1 MHISFLLC
9 LLNTHVQCC
18 CYLYL
23 VKSWEWNRNFRL
35 IVPFCLE
42 NVSLAEE
49 TIISNGIIIVSEV
62 NDEDLTII
70 HIGNILYSIGGG
82 LLNLRVVISRVK
94 IIFEPTLITQIIM
107 QDCSVLE
114 TMPFSSIQHPIIR
127 DKKPYIHNVFY
138 WHISLHRQMWTY
150 NLLPTSES
158 NIMFKC
164 INRAILAY
172 QFCWTSCGV
181 TWKPICQRV
190 IWYLT
195 FKVNLLYAKIL
206 TGQMCFWTFHTIFL
220 KHHKRPYKFDG

>member
-1 MHISFLLC
+1 MHISFLFR

-23 VKSWEWNRNFRL
+23 VKSWEWNWSFRL

-70 HIGNILYSIGGG
+70 HIWNILYSIGGG

-107 QDCSVLE
+107 QDCGVLE
-114 TMPFSSIQHPIIR
+114 SIPFSSIQRPIIL
-127 DKKPYIHNVFY
+127 DNKTYIHNVFY
-138 WHISLHRQMWTY
+138 WHMLSDFSSHHFWIKY
-150 NLLPTSES
+150 N
-158 NIMFKC
+158 
-164 INRAILAY
+164 
-172 QFCWTSCGV
+172 V
-181 TWKPICQRV
+181 TI
-190 IWYLT
+190 
-195 FKVNLLYAKIL
+195 
-206 TGQMCFWTFHTIFL
+206 H
-220 KHHKRPYKFDG
+220 

>member
-1 MHISFLLC
+1 MFVISWSLWSSNKL
-9 LLNTHVQCC
+9 
-18 CYLYL
+18 
-23 VKSWEWNRNFRL
+23 
-35 IVPFCLE
+35 FCLE

-114 TMPFSSIQHPIIR
+114 AMPFSSIQHPIIR
-127 DKKPYIHNVFY
+127 DKKPYIQNVIY
-138 WHISLHRQMWTY
+138 RQTY

-158 NIMFKC
+158 NIMFQC
-164 INRAILAY
+164 INRAILVY

-181 TWKPICQRV
+181 T
-190 IWYLT
+190 
-195 FKVNLLYAKIL
+195 
-206 TGQMCFWTFHTIFL
+206 
-220 KHHKRPYKFDG
+220 

>member
-1 MHISFLLC
+1 MHVSFLFR

-23 VKSWEWNRNFRL
+23 VKSWEWNWNFRL

-107 QDCSVLE
+107 QDCGVLE
-114 TMPFSSIQHPIIR
+114 SMPFSSIQHPIIR
-127 DKKPYIHNVFY
+127 DNKPYIHNVFY
-138 WHISLHRQMWTY
+138 WHMLSYFSPHHFWFKY
-150 NLLPTSES
+150 N
-158 NIMFKC
+158 
-164 INRAILAY
+164 
-172 QFCWTSCGV
+172 V
-181 TWKPICQRV
+181 TI
-190 IWYLT
+190 
-195 FKVNLLYAKIL
+195 
-206 TGQMCFWTFHTIFL
+206 H
-220 KHHKRPYKFDG
+220 

>member
-1 MHISFLLC
+1 MHISFFFR

-23 VKSWEWNRNFRL
+23 VKSWEWNWNFRL

-42 NVSLAEE
+42 NVSLAKE

-107 QDCSVLE
+107 QDCGVLKAKIL
-114 TMPFSSIQHPIIR
+114 SSIQ
-127 DKKPYIHNVFY
+127 N
-138 WHISLHRQMWTY
+138 QMDEDNTLCIYTLLTY
-150 NLLPTSES
+150 VVELFLTTPLL
-158 NIMFKC
+158 NQI
-164 INRAILAY
+164 
-172 QFCWTSCGV
+172 
-181 TWKPICQRV
+181 
-190 IWYLT
+190 
-195 FKVNLLYAKIL
+195 
-206 TGQMCFWTFHTIFL
+206 
-220 KHHKRPYKFDG
+220 

>member
-114 TMPFSSIQHPIIR
+114 SMPFSSIQHSIIR
-127 DKKPYIHNVFY
+127 DKKPYIDNVFY
-138 WHISLHRQMWTY
+138 WHILSDD
-150 NLLPTSES
+150 
-158 NIMFKC
+158 
-164 INRAILAY
+164 
-172 QFCWTSCGV
+172 
-181 TWKPICQRV
+181 
-190 IWYLT
+190 
-195 FKVNLLYAKIL
+195 VN
-206 TGQMCFWTFHTIFL
+206 M
-220 KHHKRPYKFDG
+220 

>member
-1 MHISFLLC
+1 MHISFLFR

-23 VKSWEWNRNFRL
+23 VKSWEWNWNFRL

-107 QDCSVLE
+107 LDCSVLKS
-114 TMPFSSIQHPIIR
+114 MPFTSIRHPIFQDDTFWIYCILLTLVVGLR
-127 DKKPYIHNVFY
+127 S
-138 WHISLHRQMWTY
+138 SLHH
-150 NLLPTSES
+150 L
-158 NIMFKC
+158 
-164 INRAILAY
+164 
-172 QFCWTSCGV
+172 
-181 TWKPICQRV
+181 
-190 IWYLT
+190 
-195 FKVNLLYAKIL
+195 
-206 TGQMCFWTFHTIFL
+206 
-220 KHHKRPYKFDG
+220 

>member
-1 MHISFLLC
+1 MLFR
-9 LLNTHVQCC
+9 LLNTRVQCC

-23 VKSWEWNRNFRL
+23 VKSWEWNWNFRL
-35 IVPFCLE
+35 IVTFCLE
-42 NVSLAEE
+42 NLSLAKE

-107 QDCSVLE
+107 QDCGVWKAML
-114 TMPFSSIQHPIIR
+114 FSSMQHPI
-127 DKKPYIHNVFY
+127 DEHNTPYIYTLLTYVFELFY
-138 WHISLHRQMWTY
+138 VPPYT
-150 NLLPTSES
+150 TSES
-158 NIMFKC
+158 NIMFQYVS
-164 INRAILAY
+164 RAVLVY

-195 FKVNLLYAKIL
+195 FKVNLPYAKII
-206 TGQMCFWTFHTIFL
+206 TGQMCFWTFHTIF
-220 KHHKRPYKFDG
+220 FEAS